1 MLVAF
6 AGHEFRLSRRMKDG
20 STERDHLLAAQRML
34 GRALLELESPP
45 LPDWMLYLWGWFV
58 ELHQGRQAGFGASPL
73 AWADMWAWASL
84 TGRRMTP
91 WEVHCIRAVDRV
103 WVEAASKES

>member
-20 STERDHLLAAQRML
+20 RAERDHLLAAQRML
-34 GRALLELESPP
+34 GRPLPELESPS

-58 ELHQGRQAGFGASPL
+58 ELHEGRQRNDPL
-73 AWADMWAWASL
+73 SWSDIYAWVRL
-84 TGRRMTP
+84 TGRRVTP
-91 WEVHCIRAVDRV
+91 WELHCIKRVDLKWCEV
-103 WVEAASKES
+103 LGSSQE